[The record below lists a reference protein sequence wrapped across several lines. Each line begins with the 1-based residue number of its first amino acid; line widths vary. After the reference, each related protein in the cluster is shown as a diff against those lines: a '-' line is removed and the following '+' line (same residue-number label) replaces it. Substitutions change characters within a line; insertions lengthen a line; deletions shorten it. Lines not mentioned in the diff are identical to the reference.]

1 MSSGKGTVNGLLAKV
16 PYLGSPEETPEAS
29 ARDGHI
35 TSLPC
40 SHGS

>member
-1 MSSGKGTVNGLLAKV
+1 MSSGKGIVNGLLAEV
-16 PYLGSPEETPEAS
+16 PYLGPPEETPEAS